1 MPGGLRC
8 VREEARSDGMT
19 HDDIRLIV
27 RLVRGDTAAVGRRLR
42 QEPGALDRLAGAAAA
57 EGLAVVLLRALEALP
72 PGFSLSAERLDALES
87 RRQRQAAR
95 AAALAVALHQ
105 LADAFSAGGLPFL
118 LLKGPYLA
126 ARFYGDPAGREYY
139 DLDLLVPA
147 ADRGRAWRVLG
158 SSGFG
163 RRSRTPG
170 GARLAS
176 VFVHAFD
183 FASGSANVDLHWSLT
198 RQPSVRVDERA
209 LWADHETWEAGGRT
223 FGVLSVRHEIVFH
236 TLSLLRDIE
245 RGRPKAKNIVDLVQI
260 AAALDVTLDW
270 DDLFDAARGEGTFG
284 PLVNVLALC
293 LDVADARDAAPR
305 LAAALERHAARLV
318 RATPLEAPGH
328 FAPARLALGNR
339 WWAARAYDTSPAAW
353 GLWWAVSLPFRRAVH
368 WRPMPRTY
376 VSTRPGR

>member
-1 MPGGLRC
+1 
-8 VREEARSDGMT
+8 MT
-19 HDDIRLIV
+19 PDELRLIV
-27 RLVRGDTAAVGRRLR
+27 RLVRGDAEGMTRLLGTR
-42 QEPGALDRLAGAAAA
+42 PDVLDGAAAA
-57 EGLAVVLLRALEALP
+57 AASEGLAVVFLRAQSALP
-72 PGFSLSAERLDALES
+72 PGFSVSAERLDALES

-105 LADAFSAGGLPFL
+105 LADAFTAGGLPFL

-147 ADRGRAWRVLG
+147 ADRARAWRVLEAT
-158 SSGFG
+158 GFV

-209 LWADHETWEAGGRT
+209 LWADRGTWEAGGRT
-223 FGVLSVRHEIVFH
+223 FGVLSGRHEIVFH
-236 TLSLLRDIE
+236 ALSLLRDIE

-260 AAALDVTLDW
+260 AAALDAVLDW
-270 DDLFDAARGEGTFG
+270 DGLFDAARGDGTFG
-284 PLVNVLALC
+284 PLVNVLDLC
-293 LDVADARDAAPR
+293 LAVADARDDAPR
-305 LAAALERHAARLV
+305 LGAALERHAARLV

-328 FAPARLALGNR
+328 FAPARMGLGNR

-353 GLWWAVSLPFRRAVH
+353 GLWWAASLPFRRAVH
-368 WRPMPRTY
+368 WRPMPPTG
-376 VSTRPGR
+376 SAAGNRP